1 MRAEREPPLKSLEE
15 CESTVRSSEQQT
27 AAYLSV
33 VTMRK
38 RVMVDL
44 CLVYNSGL
52 SQVFPSHSTDIQS
65 SRLNPQTLGPS
76 LSSSSDCNPSAGHI
90 GSTFKTPPEPVSSS
104 SLPTVYPR
112 PPPALCAPCS
122 LHLSVRPYH
131 WATHPTHQVSLVNGH
146 CSQTL
151 NSAFPAKS
159 VLYSSQND
167 LKI

>member
-27 AAYLSV
+27 VAYLSV

-38 RVMVDL
+38 RVTVDL

-104 SLPTVYPR
+104 SLPTIYPLT
-112 PPPALCAPCS
+112 PTCS
-122 LHLSVRPYH
+122 LCSLLPTPVRPYH
-131 WATHPTHQVSLVNGH
+131 WAIHPTHQVSLVNGH

>member
-15 CESTVRSSEQQT
+15 CESAVRSSEQQT
-27 AAYLSV
+27 ATYLSV

-38 RVMVDL
+38 RVTVDL

-104 SLPTVYPR
+104 SLPTVYPLTPTR
-112 PPPALCAPCS
+112 SLCS
-122 LHLSVRPYH
+122 LLPTPLCSTLSLGHSSHSSGFPGQ
-131 WATHPTHQVSLVNGH
+131 WSLFSDSQLCFSCQV
-146 CSQTL
+146 CSVQQ
-151 NSAFPAKS
+151 PE
-159 VLYSSQND
+159 
-167 LKI
+167 